1 MSDDRL
7 PTISSVQQW
16 RNAKDE
22 HLATARDSPLYW
34 SDDFAGL
41 SYYSE
46 DGAYHVAAEVE
57 RAAEPEQVTLA
68 TSSGEDKQFVR
79 FGVASFELLGSPQR
93 LTLFTTFDAPEGP
106 RLFVPFQDATSGS
119 ETYGAGRYL
128 DLRLSEDDGLTID
141 FNYAYHPY
149 CAYSDGYR
157 CPFPPAENR
166 LSVAVRAGERL
177 PSGA

>member
-1 MSDDRL
+1 MAETRL
-7 PTISSVQQW
+7 PTISAVEKW
-16 RNAKDE
+16 RQDKDD
-22 HLATARDSPLYW
+22 HLATSRDSPFYW
-34 SDDFAGL
+34 ADEFTGL
-41 SYYSE
+41 SYYPE
-46 DGAYHVAAEVE
+46 DPAYRVTAKVE
-57 RAAEPEQVTLA
+57 RAVEPEQVTLA

-79 FGVASFELLGSPQR
+79 FGVASFELHGSPLQ

-128 DLRLSEDDGLTID
+128 DLRLDDDGLTID

-166 LSVAVRAGERL
+166 LSVKVRAGERL
-177 PSGA
+177 TAGA